1 MQMILHLEQIN
12 EQQAKIHENKF
23 VALFLLVVVL
33 NSKN

>member
-1 MQMILHLEQIN
+1 MQMDLHLEKIN

-33 NSKN
+33 NRKN